1 MRQQQN
7 TSISSSS
14 VVEND
19 VNDTSSSLQ
28 DLQHVDDDD
37 FICAEMLVTKCK
49 MLFGYL

>member
-1 MRQQQN
+1 MRQQQK
-7 TSISSSS
+7 TSISSS
-14 VVEND
+14 VVENE
-19 VNDTSSSLQ
+19 VNNTSSSLQ